1 MDIRPPLITGGTLE
15 EQVMQIIRY
24 LIRLVK
30 QLRELPENAPEQ
42 AIAEKLT
49 PQGRTGFQKLMVGKD
64 VVVGN
69 NVYVA
74 GSVNGV
80 YMRTVELVGV
90 KSFTI
95 QCHFDNW
102 QETGLHQTFLIS
114 GCTET
119 GSVLGVLRVTDE
131 KKIKWNGTVGTV
143 TGTAKEWGSVL
154 VELPEAVNDHFMIQ
168 SPEKFTILAVGE

>member
-1 MDIRPPLITGGTLE
+1 
-15 EQVMQIIRY
+15 MQIIRY

-42 AIAEKLT
+42 AVAEKLT

-69 NVYVA
+69 NVYAA
-74 GSVNGV
+74 GSINGV
-80 YMRTVELVGV
+80 YLRTVELVGE
-90 KSFTI
+90 KSFI
-95 QCHFDNW
+95 LQCHFKNW
-102 QETGLHQTFLIS
+102 EETGLRQSFFIS

-119 GSVLGVLRVTDE
+119 TSVLGVLRVADD
-131 KKIKWNGTVGTV
+131 KKIRWNGIAGTV

-154 VELPEAVNDHFMIQ
+154 VELPEAANDHFMIQ
-168 SPEKFTILAVGE
+168 SPEEFTIRAVGS